1 MNIDIA
7 KSEVIHFVGIGGIGM
22 SGLALIMNGQ
32 GFKIQGSDKSFNK
45 NIERLKKN
53 KIKFFLGHASANIK
67 KATILVVSSAI
78 KNNNIELLEAK
89 KKNLPIYK
97 RGDMLAH
104 ITSLKKNIVV
114 AGSHGKTTTTSL
126 IASIFAKA
134 KLDPTIING
143 GVINSIGNSAKLGL
157 SEWCIL
163 ESDESDGS
171 FVKVPSTYTVI
182 TNIDREHMDYYKSL
196 DDLKKH
202 FIKFMMRVPSFGKT
216 FICFDDKNNREIC
229 KTSKIK
235 NILTYGYRK
244 NSNFT
249 IKNVSV
255 IKNNSLFDI
264 EINLPNKK
272 KKYIKKFAI
281 PLIGSHNIRNAT
293 AAIAVSYFIGVSQKD
308 IKSSLKTFKGVERR
322 FNKIFSYNGAEIY
335 DDYAHHPTEIREVIK
350 GVSNS
355 YRGKKILCIFQPH
368 RISRLN
374 DLKKEFCLSFNKATC
389 VVLCP
394 VYKAGENLK
403 LNLNYYKFADQIAKK
418 SKVQVFIV
426 NNQYELAKFLKNYL
440 NFNKIAIGMGAGSI
454 SSWLKELPNLIGKKN
469 ERLK

>member
-157 SEWCIL
+157 SEWSIL

-216 FICFDDKNNREIC
+216 FICFDDKNN
-229 KTSKIK
+229 
-235 NILTYGYRK
+235 
-244 NSNFT
+244 
-249 IKNVSV
+249 
-255 IKNNSLFDI
+255 
-264 EINLPNKK
+264 
-272 KKYIKKFAI
+272 KKFAKQAKLKI
-281 PLIGSHNIRNAT
+281 YLHM
-293 AAIAVSYFIGVSQKD
+293 AI
-308 IKSSLKTFKGVERR
+308 E
-322 FNKIFSYNGAEIY
+322 
-335 DDYAHHPTEIREVIK
+335 
-350 GVSNS
+350 
-355 YRGKKILCIFQPH
+355 
-368 RISRLN
+368 
-374 DLKKEFCLSFNKATC
+374 
-389 VVLCP
+389 
-394 VYKAGENLK
+394 
-403 LNLNYYKFADQIAKK
+403 KF
-418 SKVQVFIV
+418 
-426 NNQYELAKFLKNYL
+426 
-440 NFNKIAIGMGAGSI
+440 
-454 SSWLKELPNLIGKKN
+454 
-469 ERLK
+469 